1 MRRSL
6 WAPLRSGDRCG
17 VAARWAAGARRSA
30 LTEHGPPA
38 RHFHPRLLLVP
49 DTAPARC
56 VLAVSVVRTW
66 KLRHSAIERLTP
78 AHTAEEGETQTQAGG
93 LQGPSCPRSDG
104 WCPQQAPG
112 LSQGDRAA
120 PEQRG
125 DGSGGTQAAPEKP
138 PRGQPRQSTGPSE
151 RAAPSPPGPRPP
163 RPAVQRMGGE
173 GRRRKTGGLSHP
185 PDSCGRLPSPSPGML
200 TPRRNQGSFMASP
213 STSTVPQ
220 EPRTGAT

>member
-1 MRRSL
+1 MGPHRIPGKERPQLWPRAASEVDAGRQSCEESVPRGRGWDPALRRSL

-17 VAARWAAGARRSA
+17 VAAHWAAGAQRSA
-30 LTEHGPPA
+30 LAERGPPA
-38 RHFHPRLLLVP
+38 WHFHPRLLLIP
-49 DTAPARC
+49 DAAPARC

-104 WCPQQAPG
+104 WRPQQAPG

-120 PEQRG
+120 PEWRG
-125 DGSGGTQAAPEKP
+125 DGSGGTQATPEKP
-138 PRGQPRQSTGPSE
+138 PRGQPGQCTGPSE

-163 RPAVQRMGGE
+163 RPAVQRMGG
-173 GRRRKTGGLSHP
+173 GP
-185 PDSCGRLPSPSPGML
+185 
-200 TPRRNQGSFMASP
+200 
-213 STSTVPQ
+213 
-220 EPRTGAT
+220 